1 MDTKVAKVLDLS
13 GNVVDKKVETNR
25 SISYEN
31 KGNLLDNVYVPQIF
45 RRDIPLQVQ
54 DRLLDVGS
62 NET

>member
-1 MDTKVAKVLDLS
+1 MAKVLDLS